1 MREIEENDDWS
12 CFVCNK
18 DILRSH
24 RAQHWALRNFMNKQL
39 EKIQQINVNS
49 EDELNNLLNEDVSG
63 CCPRKK
69 RKSVVPIKPVV
80 APPIK
85 RPSTS
90 SGMANLQPPAKKI
103 AITMPSKHVRPPIQN
118 LQTYRSSPVAAKTRT
133 SPKASNNE
141 IVCTPDIMGLFNDN
155 DDNSIPTTNMMP
167 STTLAPPPLVMRNNP
182 RPIRPAGVP
191 SPIYHNVNGYQ
202 IDLNHAARQ
211 EIFRLP
217 NGKLI
222 QVRKQTAPPIPGP
235 FRPGLAPRG
244 PQFTIRQANPV
255 PMQTTTAR
263 MFRPQIAQPRSVRPT
278 GPQQRFS
285 FTDGRIVP
293 ANSAPTPTP
302 PTPAVSTPSA
312 STVFTQQNGSISV
325 ARAPQPNTPFGTS
338 KVEFEDKII
347 SGMEICQHTINKMI
361 TLTNSS
367 SFKTSR
373 NLSDLKDLYIHLQ
386 YLFTYTSGK
395 FKTLQESLTTGMESL
410 AKHDSALKE
419 KEKDDADE
427 LEIVEEK
434 QDVIEVLSDDEE
446 PVVQKKKPGPASATM
461 GAAALNRRSILKKS
475 EDKEAIAST
484 ETSAAKGAE
493 VISIGKGA
501 PPEAPMTQIPG
512 DEIEGAAEGVS
523 IRNGLSLEMVFSQD
537 KKLNNIVLVK
547 VEKLEDSKNPIIKEI
562 LNKIQEREEMQTSD
576 ESSCDGSSDIPID
589 LNVVREEGDKEP
601 AAIKVIPASED
612 KVDEGPQEE
621 KENAEEPVEK
631 ADGKTSEKENEK
643 AEEPSESP
651 TTDEAVVEDKEP
663 EKAAEVK
670 EVVDIDSDDDDELV
684 EPANKI
690 LSELSSKSDL
700 LKIDTALPDEL
711 MEVDEDGAESVK
723 DKGENENVEEK
734 LESVAEAEKSSVEKS
749 SPKSPIA
756 EEKDNESSEKLTQ
769 ETMSTM
775 SATEIPASP
784 NNTEADM
791 NESNDKI
798 DNAGIIEISSQ
809 DSSDKHDTSL
819 IELSSQDSGN
829 QDNTESVPDKTD
841 EKAELNGFAKSPE
854 AENGSEVEIDDVL
867 KSSEIPDTDAML
879 NDMKTIE
886 SNLSTDD
893 ITKITEHDINSL
905 IDTLGEEPAME
916 IDESF

>member
-1 MREIEENDDWS
+1 
-12 CFVCNK
+12 
-18 DILRSH
+18 
-24 RAQHWALRNFMNKQL
+24 MNKQL
-39 EKIQQINVNS
+39 EKIQQINVSS

-69 RKSVVPIKPVV
+69 RKAIMPLKPVV
-80 APPIK
+80 ALPTK

-90 SGMANLQPPAKKI
+90 SGFANAQPPTKKI
-103 AITMPSKHVRPPIQN
+103 AINPPSKTLRPPIQN
-118 LQTYRSSPVAAKTRT
+118 LQTYRTSPVAAKTRT
-133 SPKASNNE
+133 PPKASNNE

-182 RPIRPAGVP
+182 RLIRPALTP
-191 SPIYHNVNGYQ
+191 TPIYHNVNGYQ

-235 FRPGLAPRG
+235 FRPGLTPRG
-244 PQFTIRQANPV
+244 PQFTIRQANPAPV

-263 MFRPQIAQPRSVRPT
+263 MFRPQVAQPRSVRPT

-293 ANSAPTPTP
+293 ANSSPQAPTP
-302 PTPAVSTPSA
+302 PTPAPVLPPSA

-361 TLTNSS
+361 TLTNST

-373 NLSDLKDLYIHLQ
+373 SFSDLKDLYIHLQ

-419 KEKDDADE
+419 KDDADE

-446 PVVQKKKPGPASATM
+446 PVVSKKKPGPASAT
-461 GAAALNRRSILKKS
+461 LLTLLKQPTFKNP
-475 EDKEAIAST
+475 EDNEATTST
-484 ETSAAKGAE
+484 EESTAKAAE
-493 VISIGKGA
+493 VESIGEA
-501 PPEAPMTQIPG
+501 ASSEAPMTQIPG
-512 DEIEGAAEGVS
+512 AEREAASEGAATSSGIRLES
-523 IRNGLSLEMVFSQD
+523 ILSND
-537 KKLNNIVLVK
+537 KKLSNKVVVK

-562 LNKIQEREEMQTSD
+562 LNRIQEREEMQTSD
-576 ESSCDGSSDIPID
+576 ESSCDGSPDITID

-601 AAIKVIPASED
+601 AAIEVINASAA
-612 KVDEGPQEE
+612 KVDEGPQEDG
-621 KENAEEPVEK
+621 ENVEEPVEN
-631 ADGKTSEKENEK
+631 ADDKTLEKETVEK
-643 AEEPSESP
+643 AEEPSESA
-651 TTDEAVVEDKEP
+651 TTEEAVKEP
-663 EKAAEVK
+663 AAEVN
-670 EVVDIDSDDDDELV
+670 EVFDIASDDDDELM
-684 EPANKI
+684 EPAEKI
-690 LSELSSKSDL
+690 LSELSSKSDM
-700 LKIDTALPDEL
+700 LKIDTTPPDEL
-711 MEVDEDGAESVK
+711 MEVDEREYEKANSVAE
-723 DKGENENVEEK
+723 DDK
-734 LESVAEAEKSSVEKS
+734 LESIAEAEEVSVEKTTT
-749 SPKSPIA
+749 A
-756 EEKDNESSEKLTQ
+756 EEQANESAEKSTQ
-769 ETMSTM
+769 ETMSANESAEKSTQEKM
-775 SATEIPASP
+775 SANEIPASP
-784 NNTEADM
+784 NNFAADM
-791 NESNDKI
+791 NGNKDNV
-798 DNAGIIEISSQ
+798 DNADIIEISSQ
-809 DSSDKHDTSL
+809 DSTVRNDTSI
-819 IELSSQDSGN
+819 IEVSSQDSN
-829 QDNTESVPDKTD
+829 IPETTESNPDQIR
-841 EKAELNGFAKSPE
+841 EKATLNGFAESPD
-854 AENGSEVEIDDVL
+854 AENGSEFEIDEVL
-867 KSSEIPDTDAML
+867 GASEIPDTEAML

-886 SNLSTDD
+886 NNLSSDD

-905 IDTLGEEPAME
+905 IDTLGEEPTMD
-916 IDESF
+916 IDEAF